1 MIVTVITVEIHIQY
15 QHEVVDTNAG
25 NASIKA
31 LVESNVHILGKH
43 KGILFQCNECEY
55 KANTKGSSAFHI
67 NSRHKGLKFSCD
79 LCHNSVFSS
88 SQLKNHRLTI
98 HEG

>member
-1 MIVTVITVEIHIQY
+1 MMIVTVITVEILIQY
-15 QHEVVDTNAG
+15 QHEVIDTNAW

-55 KANTKGSSAFHI
+55 KANTNGS
-67 NSRHKGLKFSCD
+67 
-79 LCHNSVFSS
+79 
-88 SQLKNHRLTI
+88 
-98 HEG
+98 